1 MILRGHIF
9 SQVLE
14 MDTGLTIVAADKFL
28 PHGSHKVVY
37 LLHGLCGNSESWA
50 DYTMLPAYADK
61 YDAVFI
67 LPEGGRSF
75 YRDMRYGQRV
85 FSYIARELPQICQ
98 GLLHISSRREDT
110 VIIGGSMGGYGAL
123 QCALSYP
130 EQYGTCCALS
140 SACLFMAEAM
150 AFGRQNPQWLEEQ
163 WGRQLGQDFNAIF
176 GPELQPQPE
185 DELLFLA
192 QKIDAA
198 GPKPRLYAACGK
210 EDPFLGDHRRFQQQM
225 AKLNF
230 DFTYEELP
238 GAHDW
243 IYFDR
248 ALQRALHFAFKT
260 ERKPTAR

>member
-1 MILRGHIF
+1 
-9 SQVLE
+9 
-14 MDTGLTIVAADKFL
+14 
-28 PHGSHKVVY
+28 
-37 LLHGLCGNSESWA
+37 
-50 DYTMLPAYADK
+50 
-61 YDAVFI
+61 
-67 LPEGGRSF
+67 
-75 YRDMRYGQRV
+75 
-85 FSYIARELPQICQ
+85 
-98 GLLHISSRREDT
+98 
-110 VIIGGSMGGYGAL
+110 
-123 QCALSYP
+123 
-130 EQYGTCCALS
+130 
-140 SACLFMAEAM
+140 MAEAM

-243 IYFDR
+243 SYFDR